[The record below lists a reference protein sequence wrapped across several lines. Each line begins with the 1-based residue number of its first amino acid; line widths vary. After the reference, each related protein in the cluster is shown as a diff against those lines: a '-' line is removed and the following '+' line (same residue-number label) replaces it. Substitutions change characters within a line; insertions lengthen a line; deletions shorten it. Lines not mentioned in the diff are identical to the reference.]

1 MDKPG
6 RAREFTRCSV
16 FFFSCD
22 RVYVCIF
29 SLFIAF
35 FLVEPCLFSLSFSS
49 FFPLDSFII
58 LLCGKPNLSEGR
70 SIILRRNSVAG
81 YVRGGEER
89 RGEERVG
96 GGGKDCV

>member
-16 FFFSCD
+16 FFF
-22 RVYVCIF
+22 RVAEFMSVSFLY
-29 SLFIAF
+29 SLLSFWSSH
-35 FLVEPCLFSLSFSS
+35 VSSLSFFLL
-49 FFPLDSFII
+49 FFPLDSFIT
-58 LLCGKPNLSEGR
+58 LLCGKPNLSGGR

-89 RGEERVG
+89 GGEG
-96 GGGKDCV
+96 AKDCV